1 MLSQAIQA
9 WIVRKTRAKSHVL
22 VLKDDVC
29 SRRVEEN
36 LTTLTSDHGE
46 AERIFLV
53 LELEVRAV
61 AAAAAAIW
69 TFEYRVGDLVD
80 FVGRILYL
88 DVQTLV
94 FALRQYW

>member
-1 MLSQAIQA
+1 MLAQAVQTRV
-9 WIVRKTRAKSHVL
+9 VRKTRAESHVL
-22 VLKDDVC
+22 VFKDDVR

-36 LTTLTSDHGE
+36 LTTLTSDYGE

-53 LELEVRAV
+53 LELEVRAIA

-80 FVGRILYL
+80 FVGGILYL
-88 DVQTLV
+88 DV
-94 FALRQYW
+94 

>member
-1 MLSQAIQA
+1 MLAQAVQTRV
-9 WIVRKTRAKSHVL
+9 VRKTRAESHVL

-36 LTTLTSDHGE
+36 LATLTSDHGE

-53 LELEVRAV
+53 LELEVRAIA

-80 FVGRILYL
+80 FVGRVLDL
-88 DVQTLV
+88 DVK
-94 FALRQYW
+94 ALIFEAR